1 MFKYAT
7 LIAVAAAAST
17 VSDDATKAK
26 DDIKSDATKANDD
39 VKVESAKAKADAKKV
54 EAKLKKDESNMK
66 HTYLASSA
74 HADASLSTLSKS
86 IADKSTQADIT
97 KANDVASTDAHT
109 DDCTYCLFA
118 GGDYTAPIAEVK
130 AHAKVDYVKAVAGVA
145 AVAKVDAVA
154 EVTKDG
160 KVTTKAVVGVKAVTK
175 VDAVVG
181 VKAAAAVTAVDA
193 KNGSCVF
200 GGKGFAATS
209 KATTDVVTRWADL
222 TNEAMFAGL
231 HTCNAGMSMNGASSY
246 DADTDMGK
254 AATFD
259 KTSGLGATWDMS
271 WGADALVKGD
281 WAYVRTAMPSSFD
294 GGLLMSVVSDASTT
308 YTLKINGVA
317 DRYFNDQTVSSASLG
332 KTGKVVLSKVDDISM
347 FATTS
352 AAADAGKDTFKVNF
366 ERISNEAMAKMVLEH
381 GGVIVWVVIGCVLLC
396 LIVVGVIFWKKCSKK
411 EEFYNADDL
420 YARV

>member
-145 AVAKVDAVA
+145 AVA
-154 EVTKDG
+154 EVKKDG
-160 KVTTKAVVGVKAVTK
+160 KITTKAVKK

-181 VKAAAAVTAVDA
+181 VKAAAAVTAVTA
-193 KNGSCVF
+193 VNGSCVF

>member
-74 HADASLSTLSKS
+74 HADASLSTLSTS
-86 IADKSTQADIT
+86 IANKSTQADIT

-145 AVAKVDAVA
+145 AVA
-154 EVTKDG
+154 EVKDKAG
-160 KVTTKAVVGVKAVTK
+160 TVTTKAVKK

-181 VKAAAAVTAVDA
+181 VEAAAAVTAVTA
-193 KNGSCVF
+193 VNGSCVF

>member
-145 AVAKVDAVA
+145 AVA
-154 EVTKDG
+154 EVKKDG
-160 KVTTKAVVGVKAVTK
+160 KITTKAVKK

-181 VKAAAAVTAVDA
+181 VEAAAAVTAVTA
-193 KNGSCVF
+193 VNGSCVF

>member
-1 MFKYAT
+1 
-7 LIAVAAAAST
+7 
-17 VSDDATKAK
+17 
-26 DDIKSDATKANDD
+26 
-39 VKVESAKAKADAKKV
+39 
-54 EAKLKKDESNMK
+54 
-66 HTYLASSA
+66 
-74 HADASLSTLSKS
+74 
-86 IADKSTQADIT
+86 
-97 KANDVASTDAHT
+97 
-109 DDCTYCLFA
+109 
-118 GGDYTAPIAEVK
+118 
-130 AHAKVDYVKAVAGVA
+130 
-145 AVAKVDAVA
+145 
-154 EVTKDG
+154 
-160 KVTTKAVVGVKAVTK
+160 
-175 VDAVVG
+175 
-181 VKAAAAVTAVDA
+181 
-193 KNGSCVF
+193 
-200 GGKGFAATS
+200 
-209 KATTDVVTRWADL
+209 
-222 TNEAMFAGL
+222 
-231 HTCNAGMSMNGASSY
+231 
-246 DADTDMGK
+246 
-254 AATFD
+254 
-259 KTSGLGATWDMS
+259 MS

>member
-145 AVAKVDAVA
+145 AVA
-154 EVTKDG
+154 EVKDKAG
-160 KVTTKAVVGVKAVTK
+160 TITTKAVKK

-181 VKAAAAVTAVDA
+181 VTAEAAVTAVTA
-193 KNGSCVF
+193 VNGSCVF